1 MPRGQDIKLVLP
13 RYDVLQKRHATRIGV
28 PSRGSCFLKKTRTSK
43 SCGVRVGLGKAVVF
57 GSAFLA
63 RAVVFEEK
71 HAQTEAMSLGS
82 AFLAGAFVFREN
94 HVQRKRY
101 VSRVAVPSRGSC
113 FPKKKAC
120 PGKGDPS
127 RIGVP
132 SRGFCFLRKT
142 CPEKNHVSR
151 VAVP

>member
-1 MPRGQDIKLVLP
+1 M
-13 RYDVLQKRHATRIGV
+13 
-28 PSRGSCFLKKTRTSK
+28 S
-43 SCGVRVGLGKAVVF
+43 

-63 RAVVFEEK
+63 GAVAFEEK

-94 HVQRKRY
+94 HVQRKSY

-113 FPKKKAC
+113 FPRKKAC

-132 SRGFCFLRKT
+132 SRGSCFPRKT
-142 CPEKNHVSR
+142 CTSKSCGVR
-151 VAVP
+151 VGLENAVVFGSAFLAGAFVF

>member
-1 MPRGQDIKLVLP
+1 M
-13 RYDVLQKRHATRIGV
+13 
-28 PSRGSCFLKKTRTSK
+28 
-43 SCGVRVGLGKAVVF
+43 VF

-63 RAVVFEEK
+63 GAVVFEEK

-94 HVQRKRY
+94 HVQRKSY

-113 FPKKKAC
+113 FPRKKAC

-132 SRGFCFLRKT
+132 SRGSCFLGKT
-142 CPEKNHVSR
+142 VQKHVQKRTMSLGSAFLAR
-151 VAVP
+151 AFVF